1 MIAVSRATTATR
13 PRTASQRGTMKLIW
27 PVNCARHAHRT
38 TPRLPTAQSAAPS
51 RASYRAN
58 AADVANSTWQQHAVP
73 SSSHA
78 VRRRRRRQK
87 RPSLGKKSPLNAHQ
101 RKSLSSQTALR
112 QTYLLFPRAVPT
124 AIVVVCRCAL
134 SHERKCP
141 RDAIPRLVE
150 DVHHRRT
157 ARIWVPKTAKTGRRA
172 HQEENLRRRRRT
184 TKAKVDSWSTAGGR
198 RGAAAVWVLVQQ
210 GTFTLRISRFR

>member
-1 MIAVSRATTATR
+1 MATTRRAIVFTCC
-13 PRTASQRGTMKLIW
+13 Q
-27 PVNCARHAHRT
+27 T
-38 TPRLPTAQSAAPS
+38 TT
-51 RASYRAN
+51 
-58 AADVANSTWQQHAVP
+58 TTET
-73 SSSHA
+73 
-78 VRRRRRRQK
+78 
-87 RPSLGKKSPLNAHQ
+87 PSLSEKSPLNAHQ
-101 RKSLSSQTALR
+101 RKNLSSQTALR
-112 QTYLLFPRAVPT
+112 QTYLLFPRTVPT

-150 DVHHRRT
+150 DVHHRET
-157 ARIWVPKTAKTGRRA
+157 ARIRVPKTAKMRRRA
-172 HQEENLRRRRRT
+172 HQEENLRRRRRRRT